1 MSSGGSRRWVSPWF
15 SLQRRRSE
23 GSDWDPDDV
32 MSQETV
38 WTATNSRRYCWRK
51 NSIGLYELQI
61 TTTRFFVLSSV
72 KSSYISIYLI
82 FIQIYV
88 VHGQIL
94 QFSHLTSQ
102 VSLFSFFEETWKP
115 INFWIQKCNGDLKIW
130 IRKCLTFVYVNL
142 HLKFSGKKKWYLR
155 PYDFEETQVPLGEMN
170 R

>member
-1 MSSGGSRRWVSPWF
+1 MSSGGHRRWVSPWF
-15 SLQRRRSE
+15 SLPRRVLRDSSRVPAP
-23 GSDWDPDDV
+23 GYPDWDPEDV
-32 MSQETV
+32 TSQETV

-72 KSSYISIYLI
+72 KISYISIYLI

-102 VSLFSFFEETWKP
+102 VSLFSFFAETRKP
-115 INFWIQKCNGDLKIW
+115 INFWIQKCDGDLNQKMSYFRISQFAPE
-130 IRKCLTFVYVNL
+130 IF
-142 HLKFSGKKKWYLR
+142 GKKMRFK
-155 PYDFEETQVPLGEMN
+155 PL
-170 R
+170 